1 MEMKLNTGMLATLA
15 GAMLMPAASWAVD
28 EGHELSL
35 VAKTVYWNDKSVAN
49 QLSTV
54 TNSYQQTAQGI
65 QANYK
70 SPYFADLIGLDASLY
85 GVVKLSDSGIP
96 TTSLLEVGTNG
107 KLVDSN
113 LALAQAIVKLKFGDV
128 AQVNVGR
135 QLQNSLLLK
144 SSGTRAVPDTYSGIS
159 GTLTPA
165 QGLKIYGSV
174 YDQWRARSSGD
185 FEKFRTE
192 STGTIPSAIDYIGIA
207 GVSYA
212 SGPLAVTAEYLNAKD
227 YLAKYGVVVSYAI
240 PIDKDSVKLSGGVFN
255 SRDAGSLFV
264 CGAEKELDCTGTAR
278 SSNNATGIYLDVD
291 WKVNDWTLGAAI
303 SKFDG
308 LWIEDNFA
316 ANAVQAGKLNQD
328 HGTNPFPTSSALG
341 PDLANNGETAWS
353 VRAGYN
359 WRNLV
364 PGLSTAFKYVKGTG
378 TKSSNLN
385 NSAVGEESYRELTI
399 RYQLPM
405 VKNLGITYIFGSY
418 SSNVD
423 NYKSTANIKGMTRSS
438 WELDRL
444 YLDYSYKF

>member
-1 MEMKLNTGMLATLA
+1 MEKQLKAGALVALA
-15 GAMLMPAASWAVD
+15 GAMLMPAASWALED
-28 EGHELSL
+28 GHELVL
-35 VAKTVYWNDKSVAN
+35 VAKTVFWNDKSVAN

-54 TNSYQQTAQGI
+54 TNSYRQAGQGL

-70 SPYFADLIGLDASLY
+70 SPYFAGWIGLDASLY

-96 TTSLLEVGTNG
+96 TTSILEVGTNG
-107 KLVDSN
+107 KVADSS
-113 LALAQAIVKLKFGDV
+113 LSLAQALVKMKFGDV
-128 AQVNVGR
+128 AQARIGR

-144 SSGTRAVPDTYSGIS
+144 SSGSRAVPDTYSGIS
-159 GTLTPA
+159 GTLTPT

-174 YDQWRARSSGD
+174 YDQWRARSSTN

-192 STGTIPSAIDYIGIA
+192 STGNVPSAIDYIGIV

-212 SGPLAVTAEYLNAKD
+212 AGPVAVTAEYLSAKD
-227 YLAKYGVVVSYAI
+227 YLAKYGIVASYSI
-240 PIDKDSVKLSGGVFN
+240 PMDKDSVKLSGGVFN

-278 SSNNATGIYLDVD
+278 SNNNATGVYLDID
-291 WKVNDWTLGAAI
+291 WKVSNWTLGAAL

-316 ANAVQAGKLNQD
+316 ANAAQTGKLNQD

-341 PDLANNGETAWS
+341 PDVANNGETAWS

-359 WRNLV
+359 WRSLV
-364 PGLSTAFKYVKGTG
+364 PGLSTTFKYVKGTG
-378 TKSSNLN
+378 AKSSNRTN
-385 NSAVGEESYRELTI
+385 AAVGAESYRELTV
-399 RYQLPM
+399 RYNLPM
-405 VKNLGITYIFGSY
+405 VKNLAVTYIYGNY
-418 SSNVD
+418 SSYVD
-423 NYKSTANIKGMTRSS
+423 NFTATANVKGMTRSS

-444 YLDYSYKF
+444 YIDYSFKF

>member
-1 MEMKLNTGMLATLA
+1 MDKQLKAGVLAALTGAA
-15 GAMLMPAASWAVD
+15 LMPAATWAL
-28 EGHELSL
+28 EGGHELGL

-54 TNSYQQTAQGI
+54 TNSYQQAAQGL

-70 SPYFADLIGLDASLY
+70 SPFFAGWIGLDASLY

-96 TTSLLEVGTNG
+96 TTSLLEVGNNG

-113 LALAQAIVKLKFGDV
+113 LALAQAIVKLKFGDM
-128 AQVNVGR
+128 AQVHVGR

-144 SSGTRAVPDTYSGIS
+144 SSGTRAVPDTYSGVS
-159 GTLTPA
+159 GTLAPSK
-165 QGLKIYGSV
+165 GLKVYASV

-192 STGTIPSAIDYIGIA
+192 STGSIPNAIDYIGIIGA
-207 GVSYA
+207 SYVT
-212 SGPLAVTAEYLNAKD
+212 GPVAVTAEYLSAKD
-227 YLAKYGVVVSYAI
+227 YLAKYGIVASYAI
-240 PIDKDSVKLSGGVFN
+240 PMDKDSVKLSGGVFN
-255 SRDAGSLFV
+255 SRDAGRLFV

-316 ANAVQAGKLNQD
+316 ANAVQTGKLNQD

-341 PDLANNGETAWS
+341 PDLTNNGETAWS
-353 VRAGYN
+353 FRAGYN
-359 WRNLV
+359 WRSLV

-378 TKSSNLN
+378 AKSSNLTN
-385 NSAVGEESYRELTI
+385 AAVGEESYRELTV
-399 RYQLPM
+399 RYDLPM
-405 VKNLGITYIFGSY
+405 VKNLGITYIYGSY

-423 NYKSTANIKGMTRSS
+423 NYTAAANIKGMTRSS

-444 YLDYSYKF
+444 YIDYSYKF